1 MAELL
6 TSFTSAL
13 AEFESLTDKK
23 ATTLKNKGKEG
34 GIGKLKLLFK
44 SGRTLDQRFA
54 DFDASVK
61 ESERGGGAVDPKK
74 LLDAILT
81 SYQKLDDALKKNIAD
96 YSKQEKEL
104 GPEDKDVKAGCG
116 VFVSRMESLRKQAK
130 ATVELRRS
138 ALATRGGQSQ
148 SLDAKLASD
157 IKVAY
162 LNMAKG
168 IQETHAL
175 MTAFIAKPS
184 EERIEATFGSAT
196 GPRSISAAVTHW
208 KQMVV
213 KKNSKLADKL
223 GADPDTLL
231 ERIFDLTQR
240 KPVDYWKQQ
249 FGYPKAGWELRAS
262 TVAKSCLDQLGN
274 WARLAQHMKAA
285 GE

>member
-81 SYQKLDDALKKNIAD
+81 SYQKLEDALKKNIAD

-175 MTAFIAKPS
+175 NDSVHRQTEGGENRGDVRLRDRPAQYQRCCDPLEADGRQ
-184 EERIEATFGSAT
+184 EEFEA
-196 GPRSISAAVTHW
+196 R
-208 KQMVV
+208 
-213 KKNSKLADKL
+213 
-223 GADPDTLL
+223 
-231 ERIFDLTQR
+231 R
-240 KPVDYWKQQ
+240 
-249 FGYPKAGWELRAS
+249 
-262 TVAKSCLDQLGN
+262 
-274 WARLAQHMKAA
+274 
-285 GE
+285 